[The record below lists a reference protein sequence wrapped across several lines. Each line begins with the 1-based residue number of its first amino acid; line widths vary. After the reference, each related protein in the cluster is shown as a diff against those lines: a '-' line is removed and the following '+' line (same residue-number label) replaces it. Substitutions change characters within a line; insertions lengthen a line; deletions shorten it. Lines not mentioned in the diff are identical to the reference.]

1 VQASILIAIA
11 DTVVALLAGLAI
23 FPIVFANGLEPG
35 AGPGL
40 IFQTLPIAF
49 GHMQGGTLVG
59 VVFFT
64 LLVFAAWTSAISL
77 IEPAVAYLVENKGY
91 NRIYAA
97 MWIGLFTWFVG
108 LGTVFSFNIW
118 QDKTLTIPF
127 LFEDLTFFDTLDY
140 LTANVMLPL
149 GGLFIALFAA
159 WVMKEQSTRE
169 ELDTY
174 NWLYKIW
181 YFLISFITPLAVI
194 VVFLKAIG
202 AI

>member
-1 VQASILIAIA
+1 
-11 DTVVALLAGLAI
+11 
-23 FPIVFANGLEPG
+23 
-35 AGPGL
+35 
-40 IFQTLPIAF
+40 
-49 GHMQGGTLVG
+49 MQGGTLVG

-97 MWIGLFTWFVG
+97 VWIGLLTWFVG

-118 QDKTLTIPF
+118 KDNTLSIPF
-127 LFEDLTFFDTLDY
+127 LFDDLTFFDTLDY
-140 LTANVMLPL
+140 LTANIMLPL

-169 ELDTY
+169 ELATY
-174 NWLYKIW
+174 PWIYKVW
-181 YFLISFITPLAVI
+181 NFLISFITPLAVI